1 MTGPRAVE
9 RLVPAFAQVLAELG
23 ERDPSVFVAESGP
36 EGSES
41 TRAFRQKFPARCSAD
56 PGADGDV
63 VAAAAELA
71 AKDRTVFAITSAAA
85 AAGHSFGAVRELVCR
100 PRANVKIFASHGGSP
115 TDPEPALPAE
125 DLGMMRALPGMTV
138 VVPSDAPTIRA
149 ATAELAGRAGPAYV
163 RLGLGEMPTVSDG
176 TFRVGR
182 AAELRPGTDLALVAI
197 GALVGR
203 SLDVAEELARV
214 GVSTRVL
221 DFASLKPFDEAA
233 LLRAARDTGA
243 ILTLEEHSVLTG
255 LGSLVAAT
263 TSENYP
269 VPVRRVGVPDVFVD
283 PGAPGDRLD
292 RYGMSLERI
301 RDEAWELLR
310 LRGKVQ

>member
-1 MTGPRAVE
+1 MTGPGAVE
-9 RLVPAFAQVLAELG
+9 GLVPAFAKALVELG
-23 ERDPSVFVAESGP
+23 ERDPSVFVADSDA

-41 TRAFRQKFPARCSAD
+41 TLAFRQKFPARCSVP
-56 PGADGDV
+56 PGPDSNV
-63 VAAAAELA
+63 IAAAAGLA
-71 AKDRTVFAITSAAA
+71 MGDRTVFAITSAATA
-85 AAGHSFGAVRELVCR
+85 TGRAFGAVREAICR
-100 PRANVKIFASHGGSP
+100 PRANVKIFASHGGSLA
-115 TDPEPALPAE
+115 DPEALLPSE

-138 VVPSDAPTIRA
+138 VVPSDAPTLRS

-163 RLGLGEMPTVSDG
+163 RVGLGNMAIVSDG
-176 TFRVGR
+176 SFRVGR
-182 AAELRPGTDLALVAI
+182 AAELRSGSDLTMVAI

-203 SLDVAEELARV
+203 SLDVAEELSKV

-221 DFASLKPFDEAA
+221 DFASMKPFDEAA

-269 VPVRRVGVPDVFVD
+269 VPVRRVGVPDVFMGS
-283 PGAPGDRLD
+283 GAPEGRLD